1 MGKFAGES
9 TGKSTGKFMTKPR
22 GKVAHYHHHP
32 AARSFDLYSPQRSP
46 LHRWEPRCK
55 VAGLLGLIIAIA
67 LVNHWEIT
75 PLIFVGSMGFYWSS
89 KLPWQQWRD
98 RLKYPTGF
106 VLVMGAVLPLT
117 AGKTITGWQVGP
129 WAIYWEGLELA
140 TVIFARFLC
149 LFTVALI
156 LLGSTPLLK
165 LVRSL
170 RAMGLSSTLVDL
182 FLLTYRYL
190 VDIQKTWQRMMT
202 AAQLRGF
209 QWQWYRLRHW
219 STMVQLLGSLLIRSD
234 QQAQRVH
241 QAMILRGYGQSR
253 NSDQRMTKPTPGDYW
268 KLALAWTVSL
278 GLIVLNFAIQFSPQF
293 SPQ

>member
-1 MGKFAGES
+1 MV
-9 TGKSTGKFMTKPR
+9 
-22 GKVAHYHHHP
+22 KVAHRHHHHHS
-32 AARSFDLYSPQRSP
+32 ANSFDLYSPQRSP
-46 LHRWEPRCK
+46 LHQWESRCK
-55 VAGLLGLIIAIA
+55 IVGLLGLIIAIT
-67 LVNHWEIT
+67 LTNHWELT
-75 PLIFVGSMGFYWSS
+75 PVVFVVSMGLYWLS
-89 KLPWQQWRD
+89 KLPWKQWRN

-106 VLVMGAVLPLT
+106 VLMMVALLPLT
-117 AGKTITGWQVGP
+117 AGKTITGWTLGP
-129 WAIYWEGLELA
+129 WAVYWEGLELA

-170 RAMGLSSTLVDL
+170 RAMGLSSILVDL

-209 QWQWYRLRHW
+209 QWQWHRRRHW
-219 STMVQLLGSLLIRSD
+219 LTMVQLLGSLLIRSD

-241 QAMILRGYGQSR
+241 QAMILRGYGQSGDR
-253 NSDQRMTKPTPGDYW
+253 CQGMTKPTRGDYL
-268 KLALAWTVSL
+268 KLALVWTLSL
-278 GLIVLNFAIQFSPQF
+278 GLIALNFALPFALQ
-293 SPQ
+293 